1 MDLPHR
7 GVGGKTMKSRRIL
20 AGLLVLLFPVLGL
33 AQDLKEEFFKAVR
46 KGDVEAVK
54 SYLAKG
60 VDVNAKVNNYG
71 GTALA
76 LACDRGHTDVV
87 KLLVEKGADI
97 NVRDTF
103 YEATPITW
111 AAMRGHTEIIKT
123 LLDKGAQA
131 GKDELLMTGLYGHH
145 TAMIKMLLER
155 GGITPQ
161 TLTSALAQAEN
172 NGWADVADLL
182 KKAGAKSVAETSF
195 KVDEA
200 TLKSYEG
207 VYKNEQVGDLTFAL
221 KDGKMIGRLTGQ
233 DSFTVAARDQST
245 FTVVEFGGIEIKFNS
260 EGGKVISLTLK
271 QGGGTYEFKKTEQK

>member
-1 MDLPHR
+1 
-7 GVGGKTMKSRRIL
+7 MKSRRIL
-20 AGLLVLLFPVLGL
+20 AGLLVLISPVLAL

-54 SYLAKG
+54 TYLAKG

-76 LACDRGHTDVV
+76 LACDRGHTEMV
-87 KLLVEKGADI
+87 KLLIEKGADV

-103 YEATPITW
+103 YQATPITW
-111 AAMRGHTEIIKT
+111 AAQRGHTEIIKT

-131 GKDELLMTGLYGHH
+131 SKDQLLMMGLYGHH
-145 TAMIKMLLER
+145 TEMIKMLLER
-155 GGITPQ
+155 GGVLPE
-161 TLTSALAQAEN
+161 TLTSALAQAEK
-172 NGWADVADLL
+172 NGWADVVDLL

-221 KDGKMIGRLTGQ
+221 KDGKMTGRLTGQ
-233 DSFTVAARDQST
+233 GPFTVAARDQST

-260 EGGKVISLTLK
+260 EGGKVIGLTLK
-271 QGGGTYEFKKTEQK
+271 QGGGTYEFKKAEQK